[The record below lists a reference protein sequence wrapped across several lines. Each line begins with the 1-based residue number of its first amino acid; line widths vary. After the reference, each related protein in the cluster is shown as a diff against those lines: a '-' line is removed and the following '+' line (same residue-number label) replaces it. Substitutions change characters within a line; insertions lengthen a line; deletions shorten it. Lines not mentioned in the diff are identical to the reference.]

1 MSYNFKFFPN
11 DQITGI
17 PEINNDYPPLLN
29 SDENTISPSLHIS
42 SGFQDSINSDID
54 MDDIISENVY
64 FNKNVTLN
72 NSISSVKKE
81 KNLKKKTI
89 SEKERKNDRFNLIQK
104 KINNYGRKKKYSKE
118 ERRHTKFYFDNI
130 LRKIKTL
137 AIRSYLKFVN
147 KKIKYIY
154 RNSKKEFTYILEKIN
169 QNNVKNA
176 KIDFNRNYFNMTFK
190 DIFSEDVTTKWK
202 TISPNHNK
210 TIIEHLI
217 KEKDK
222 AKREIF
228 VKLLNYKLIDIIKY
242 LRGEKDGYDELNG
255 LEFDLATWN
264 DVKNDEE
271 YFKCFKSN
279 MMEIEILLQKK
290 FSRNRKSNKF

>member
-1 MSYNFKFFPN
+1 MSYDISFCSDDLN
-11 DQITGI
+11 TGI
-17 PEINNDYPPLLN
+17 NDSNYDFIPQLN
-29 SDENTISPSLHIS
+29 SEDNNISPLFHFS
-42 SGFQDSINSDID
+42 SGFQGSISYID
-54 MDDIISENVY
+54 KDDIISENTF
-64 FNKNVTLN
+64 FNKNDTIN
-72 NSISSVKKE
+72 NLIPSVKKD
-81 KNLKKKTI
+81 KNLKEQKI
-89 SEKERKNDRFNLIQK
+89 SINERKNNCDNVQIK
-104 KINNYGRKKKYSKE
+104 VINFGRKKKNSIE
-118 ERRHTKFYFDNI
+118 ERNHTKFTFDNI

-137 AIRSYLKFVN
+137 AIRSYLKFIN
-147 KKIKYIY
+147 KKINYYYK
-154 RNSKKEFTYILEKIN
+154 NPKLLEKIN
-169 QNNVKNA
+169 QKNVANA
-176 KIDFNRNYFNMTFK
+176 KIDFNRDYLNMTFK

-228 VKLLNYKLIDIIKY
+228 VKLINYKLIDIIKY